1 MMLLMTMSK
10 GSKYTQ
16 TKNLRTVE
24 IAKLIRAD
32 IKAAI
37 KSGEL
42 PAGIKCSVTTES
54 FSGGS
59 SIDIR
64 VTACPVQIWTE
75 SFLTSNPNVFFEGER
90 VTEEAKAILK
100 TLKAIHRQY
109 NFDHS
114 DIQTDYFHVRYYG
127 GASFCWELEKA
138 DREAT
143 IARKAA
149 ETKAAAE
156 AAAADL
162 AVADE
167 RVRAIQVRLADAE
180 RRAAELD
187 AKIEAARIERD
198 AVLAEMAA
206 LQGVHAGAA

>member
-1 MMLLMTMSK
+1 MNNGE
-10 GSKYTQ
+10 GSKYTE
-16 TKNLRTVE
+16 TKNLRSAE

-37 KSGEL
+37 ALGEL
-42 PAGIKCSVTTES
+42 PAGIKCSVTTDT

-64 VTACPVQIWTE
+64 VKACPVQIWTE
-75 SFLTSNPNVFFEGER
+75 AFLTADPKVFFEGER

-127 GASFCWELEKA
+127 DASFWWELEKA

-143 IARKAA
+143 IARKVA
-149 ETKAAAE
+149 ETRAAAE
-156 AAAADL
+156 AAAQDL
-162 AVADE
+162 AAADE
-167 RVRAIQVRLADAE
+167 RVTVAHVQLADAE

-187 AKIEAARIERD
+187 AKIEATRIERD

-206 LQGVHAGAA
+206 LQGIHVGAA